1 MEDKG
6 AKAGFLGTGWS
17 FPPEFNKSEQGLRMS
32 SGPADIRE
40 SLHILLSTMHGER
53 IFEIHYGCD
62 LTPLLYETL
71 SLSIRTQMAEK
82 IQKAITLYE
91 PRILIEHIEMEANY
105 NEGVIFIHITYVIR
119 STNTR
124 TNMVYPY
131 YLKEGTEL

>member
-1 MEDKG
+1 MNDNPRKND
-6 AKAGFLGTGWS
+6 FLGTGWT
-17 FPPEFNKSEQGLRMS
+17 FPPEFSKTEKGLLMS

-40 SLHILLSTMHGER
+40 SLNILLSTMQGER

-71 SLSIRTQMAEK
+71 SLASRTKMGEK
-82 IQKAITLYE
+82 ITKAILLHE
-91 PRILIEHIEMEANY
+91 PRIIVEHTDFEADY
-105 NEGVIFIHITYVIR
+105 NQGIVYIHITYLVR

-124 TNMVYPY
+124 TNMVFPY